1 LKAGTENRTKT
12 YIAIALFLVAVALVA
27 RWVFSSAE
35 SPTPVRA
42 SVATI
47 PAQNTT
53 PAAPAHASAGK
64 KAAPAPRLDPTL
76 NFNLLR
82 PSEDTK
88 YTGTGR
94 NIFEATVEIPQ
105 PIASAVPKQT
115 QPQPPPGP
123 PPPPPINLKFYGFAS
138 QTGEAKKIFLAEGE
152 DVFIA
157 GEGDIVDRRYKI
169 LHISPT
175 AVEIEDVLHNNRQSI
190 PLTQS

>member
-1 LKAGTENRTKT
+1 MKAGTENKTKT
-12 YIAIALFLVAVALVA
+12 YAAIGLLVIAIALVA

-42 SVATI
+42 AVATV
-47 PAQNTT
+47 PAPGVT
-53 PAAPAHASAGK
+53 AHARTLNGK
-64 KAAPAPRLDPTL
+64 KAAPEPRLDPTL
-76 NFNLLR
+76 NFNLLK

-94 NIFEATVEIPQ
+94 NIFAETVEIPK
-105 PIASAVPKQT
+105 PIAPAVPQGVP
-115 QPQPPPGP
+115 QPQAPSGP

-138 QTGEAKKIFLAEGE
+138 EAGAAKKIFLAEGE

-157 GEGDIVDRRYKI
+157 AEGDIVDRRYKV
-169 LHISPT
+169 LHISPS